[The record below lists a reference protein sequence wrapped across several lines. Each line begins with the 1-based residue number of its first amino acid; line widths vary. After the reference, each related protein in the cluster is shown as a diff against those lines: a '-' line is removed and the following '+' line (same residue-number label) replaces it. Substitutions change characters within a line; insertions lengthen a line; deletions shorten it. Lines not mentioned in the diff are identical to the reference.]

1 MLENTHI
8 GFGLELG
15 DLGEVREAG
24 LHPGLDAV
32 REHKYAMI
40 GELNKTFLEREETGK
55 RQKL

>member
-40 GELNKTFLEREETGK
+40 GELNKTFLERE
-55 RQKL
+55 